1 MLKLKKSISRIGKL
15 PMNQRKRNFLQKIVT
30 KDNILCFLSFKII
43 GLIDDS
49 HIALESTLLK
59 GVNMEKD
66 D

>member
-1 MLKLKKSISRIGKL
+1 
-15 PMNQRKRNFLQKIVT
+15 MNQRKRNFLQKIVT